1 MKTYELS
8 VFFALISGAITVH
21 VFQIQVDKPISWVK
35 SNADELAKKCC
46 SGVVKNYCALN
57 VAEI

>member
-8 VFFALISGAITVH
+8 VFFALISGAVTVH
-21 VFQIQVDKPISWVK
+21 VFQIQVAQPIEWVK
-35 SNADELAKKCC
+35 KNADEMATKFC

-57 VAEI
+57 VKEV